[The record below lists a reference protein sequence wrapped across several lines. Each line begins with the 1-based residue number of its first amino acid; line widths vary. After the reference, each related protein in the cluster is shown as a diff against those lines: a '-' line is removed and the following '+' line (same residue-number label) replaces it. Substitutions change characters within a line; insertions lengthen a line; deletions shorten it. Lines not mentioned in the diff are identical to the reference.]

1 MQRLRSG
8 GENMKIDGDKIQF
21 ESRAEV
27 GAVLKMTETYRKE
40 HSEVKNDESIKLF
53 YNLLDYMEMVW

>member
-1 MQRLRSG
+1 
-8 GENMKIDGDKIQF
+8 MKIDGDKIQF

-40 HSEVKNDESIKLF
+40 HSEVKNDESIKLI
-53 YNLLDYMEMVW
+53 YSLLDYMEMVW